1 VMYKGRI
8 VDIVPAAGVNKEYLG
23 LLMAGVKLDEA
34 VKAAPPQLEEIEVER
49 VF

>member
-1 VMYKGRI
+1 MYKGQI

-23 LLMAGVKLDEA
+23 LLMAGVKPTEA
-34 VKAAPPQLEEIEVER
+34 IAAAPPAAEAIEVER